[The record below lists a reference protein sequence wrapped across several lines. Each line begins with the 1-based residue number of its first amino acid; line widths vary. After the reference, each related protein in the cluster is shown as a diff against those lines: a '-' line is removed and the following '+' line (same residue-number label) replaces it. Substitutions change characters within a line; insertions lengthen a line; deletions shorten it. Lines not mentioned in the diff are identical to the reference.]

1 MRIYLAWQYITG
13 YSTSGMHELVA
24 QGHDVKL
31 MYQEALV
38 KPPFL
43 APFDDAELTKGLDA
57 VGWTGQPDEDL
68 LLQQVEEFQPD
79 VLVVNSWHIK
89 AYMRL
94 AKKWTGKALRVVVMD
109 HQWDGT
115 LKQWGARLTRN
126 LYIQRYFDAAW
137 MPSDPQAEFARHLG
151 FKQHQIITG
160 LYTCEDAF
168 FTGPQENPADAF
180 LLVGR
185 LLDTK
190 GVDVLAAAY
199 RKYREQSEAAGKAPW
214 GLTVAGIG
222 PMEDDLK
229 AIPGVE
235 VLGFVMPK
243 DLPAVMARTGCM
255 ILPSRWE
262 PWGVVV
268 HEAVASGQAVILTQV
283 CGAASKLVNDGYNGR
298 VIAVGEVDEMVEAM
312 HWIANADPQ
321 LRKEISRR
329 SAELAKQFT
338 PQFMAS
344 NLVSKAVELL
354 PEALGQKTGQGN

>member
-57 VGWTGQPDEDL
+57 VGWSGQPDEDL
-68 LLQQVEEFQPD
+68 LVKQVEEFGPD
-79 VLVVNSWHIK
+79 VLVVNSWHIG

-94 AKKWTGKALRVVVMD
+94 AKRWKGKALRVVVMD

-126 LYIQRYFDAAW
+126 LYIQKYVEAAW
-137 MPSDPQAEFARHLG
+137 MPSDPQAVFARHLG

-168 FTGPQENPADAF
+168 FTGPQLDPAEAF
-180 LLVGR
+180 LFIGR
-185 LLDTK
+185 LVDVK

-199 RKYREQSEAAGKAPW
+199 RKYREQAVAAGRTPW
-214 GLTVAGIG
+214 PLKTVGIG
-222 PMEDDLK
+222 PMDEELK
-229 AIPGVE
+229 AIDGVE
-235 VLGFVMPK
+235 LLGFVMPK
-243 DLPAVMARTGCM
+243 DLPPVMAEAGCLL
-255 ILPSRWE
+255 LPSRWE

-268 HEAVASGQAVILTQV
+268 HEAIAAGQAVILTQA

-298 VIAVGEVDEMVEAM
+298 VIAVDAVEEMVEAM
-312 HWIANADPQ
+312 HWIANADPEE
-321 LRKEISRR
+321 RREISRR

-338 PQFMAS
+338 PRFMAS
-344 NLVSKAVELL
+344 NLVSKSIELL
-354 PEALGQKTGQGN
+354 PEALAEGPGK